1 MIAALYVATG
11 GIYFGLPDVDPWD
24 EQRDARRYG
33 GPWPVVAHP
42 PCSRWCQMAP
52 VNQARYGQRVGED
65 GGCFAAALDAVQ
77 RYVGVLEHPAYTLAW
92 PRFGLTEP
100 TRGGWQRDMFGG
112 NDGRRSWVT
121 EVCQSA
127 YGHRAR
133 KRTWLYYVGDAPPPV
148 LDWRNV
154 AGEAWVSWAER
165 GQQIATAITPTIAES
180 IAAVVESIAQRE
192 AYRAQMGAGAGHV
205 RH

>member
-77 RYVGVLEHPAYTLAW
+77 RYGGVLEHPAYTLAW

-133 KRTWLYYVGDAPPPV
+133 KRTWLYYVSDAPPPA
-148 LDWRNV
+148 LDWRDV
-154 AGEAWVSWAER
+154 AGEAWVSWADFDKYPDQPRLSKVEAKATP
-165 GQQIATAITPTIAES
+165 IAFRDVLLNMARSACRSE
-180 IAAVVESIAQRE
+180 AA
-192 AYRAQMGAGAGHV
+192 
-205 RH
+205 